1 MLLSARIGET
11 FDATVT
17 GASEK
22 GTWVRILSPTI
33 EGKLVQGF
41 ERRKVGDRLRARL
54 VFTDYERGYIDFAA
68 A

>member
-1 MLLSARIGET
+1 MLLSKRVGEK

-22 GTWVRILSPTI
+22 GTWVRIFSPPI
-33 EGKLVQGF
+33 EGRLVKGF
-41 ERRKVGDRLRARL
+41 AHRKVGDRLRAQL
-54 VFTDYERGYIDFAA
+54 VFTDIERGYIDFAA